1 MIEKPLGF
9 YPVTLNPVLALV
21 RLSEGQQPGKVYRID
36 YPSLRLG
43 MEQPSK
49 FELII
54 NLKTAK
60 QIGVTI
66 PQSLLYRAD
75 KVIK

>member
-9 YPVTLNPVLALV
+9 YPVTLNPVLALA

-49 FELII
+49 FKLII

-66 PQSLLYRAD
+66 PQSVLYRAD

>member
-49 FELII
+49 FKLII

-66 PQSLLYRAD
+66 PQSVLYRAD

>member
-9 YPVTLNPVLALV
+9 YPVTLNPVLASI
-21 RLSEGQQPGKVYRID
+21 RLSEGQQPGKAYRID

-49 FELII
+49 FKLII

-60 QIGVTI
+60 QIRCHGLFFTK
-66 PQSLLYRAD
+66 QTR
-75 KVIK
+75 

>member
-1 MIEKPLGF
+1 MIEKLLGF
-9 YPVTLNPVLALV
+9 YPVTLNPVLALA

-36 YPSLRLG
+36 CPSLRLG

-49 FELII
+49 FKLII

-66 PQSLLYRAD
+66 PQSVLYGAD

>member
-1 MIEKPLGF
+1 MEKTLGF
-9 YPVTLNPVLALV
+9 YPVTLNLVLALV
-21 RLSEGQQPGKVYRID
+21 RLSDAQQPGKVYRIG

-54 NLKTAK
+54 NFKTAK

-66 PQSLLYRAD
+66 PQSVLYRVD